1 MRRLITALSILL
13 SLAACS
19 RVGGDLPGI
28 AGLPPIEP
36 DYTGVTVPPMIAPL
50 DFVYRG
56 DEPCRV
62 FANGEKVHS
71 RNGAVLF
78 RRSQWKRLLASGSIT
93 VSVQVKRDGQWM
105 SFDPFCIYV
114 SKDEIDPYVS
124 YRLIPPGYQ
133 GWQQMGIYQ
142 RDLTSY
148 RQSAIMEN
156 TLTGGN
162 CMNCHTPSWGDP
174 SKFVFHVRA
183 AFGGTILANGDILE
197 KLNTKT
203 DSTIS
208 ALVYP
213 AWHPK
218 EDMVAF
224 SVNKT
229 LQVFHAGGPNR
240 IEVYDEASDVVVYD
254 TGRHEVLWSPLT
266 KSAEYFETFPYFSPD
281 GKWLYFCSAEA
292 VSPMPD
298 QYNHAKYAIKRIAF
312 DAATRTFGDALETV
326 FDAPAMGKSASF
338 PRVSP
343 DGKYLCFTLHK
354 YGNFS
359 IWHQDADLWLLD
371 LATGK
376 AAPMDAVNSD
386 SVDSFHT
393 WSSNS
398 RWMVFSSRRDDGL
411 YTKLYFSHIDEN
423 GNATKPFLLPQR
435 NAVDYYKKLMFSY
448 NLPQFMTGEVDL
460 NKRRLLNVIRNSGGT
475 DIKPAE

>member
-1 MRRLITALSILL
+1 MKRIIITLSILL
-13 SLAACS
+13 SLTACS
-19 RVGGDLPGI
+19 KGRVEQAPI
-28 AGLPPIEP
+28 AGLPPIVP
-36 DYTGVTVPPMIAPL
+36 DYTEVTVPPAIAPL
-50 DFVYRG
+50 NFSCPG

-62 FANGEKVHS
+62 FANGEKVRT

-78 RRSQWKRLLASGSIT
+78 RPRQWKKLLTAGTISIQ
-93 VSVQVKRDGQWM
+93 VQVKRDGQWL
-105 SFDPFCIYV
+105 SYDPFNIYV
-114 SKDEIDPYVS
+114 SGDEMDPFVS

-142 RDLTSY
+142 RELSSY
-148 RQSAIMEN
+148 RQRTIMEN
-156 TLTGGN
+156 TLTGGD

-183 AFGGTILANGDILE
+183 AFGGTILANGEILE

-213 AWHPK
+213 AWHPE
-218 EDMVAF
+218 EDLVAF

-266 KSAEYFETFPYFSPD
+266 KSDGYFETFPYFSPD

-292 VSPMPD
+292 QAPMPD
-298 QYNHAKYAIKRIAF
+298 KYNQARYAIKRIAF
-312 DAATRTFGDALETV
+312 DASARSFGDALETV

-343 DGKYLCFTLHK
+343 DGRFLCFTLHE

-359 IWHQDADLWLLD
+359 IWHHDSDLWLID
-371 LATGK
+371 LSTGE
-376 AAPMDAVNSD
+376 AAPITEMNSD
-386 SVDSFHT
+386 AVDSFHT

-423 GNATKPFLLPQR
+423 GKATKPFLLPQR
-435 NAVDYYKKLMFSY
+435 KPVEYYKKLMFSY
-448 NLPQFMTGEVDL
+448 NLPQFMTGKVKIS
-460 NKRRLLNVIRNSGGT
+460 KRRLLNVIRNSGGT

>member
-1 MRRLITALSILL
+1 MKKTIIALFILL
-13 SLAACS
+13 IFGACS
-19 RVGGDLPGI
+19 QNPADLPR
-28 AGLPPIEP
+28 IEGQPSIDP
-36 DYTGVTVPPMIAPL
+36 DYAGVTIPTAIAPL
-50 DFVYRG
+50 DFKYLGV
-56 DEPCRV
+56 EPSRV
-62 FANGEKVHS
+62 FANGKKVRT
-71 RNGAVLF
+71 RNGLAVF
-78 RRSQWKRLLASGSIT
+78 GRRQWKKLLTADTISI
-93 VSVQVKRDGQWM
+93 SVQVKKDGKWQVYEP
-105 SFDPFCIYV
+105 FDIHV
-114 SKDEIDPYVS
+114 SHDAIDPYLS

-142 RDLTSY
+142 RELASY

-156 TLTGGN
+156 TLTGGD

-174 SKFVFHVRA
+174 DKFVFHVRA
-183 AFGGTILANGDILE
+183 AFGGTILANGEILE

-343 DGKYLCFTLHK
+343 DGKYLCFTLHE

-371 LATGK
+371 LTTGE
-376 AAPMDAVNSD
+376 AGPLEGINSD

-411 YTKLYFSHIDEN
+411 YTRLYIGHIDEN
-423 GNATKPFLLPQR
+423 GQASKPFLLPQKDPV
-435 NAVDYYKKLMFSY
+435 NYYKKLIYSY
-448 NLPQFMTGEVDL
+448 NLPQFMIGKVKV

>member
-1 MRRLITALSILL
+1 MRRIIIALMVLL
-13 SLAACS
+13 AFSSCRQSPESLP
-19 RVGGDLPGI
+19 VM
-28 AGLPPIEP
+28 AGKPVIRP
-36 DYTGVTVPPMIAPL
+36 DYTGVTIPLAIAPL
-50 DFVYRG
+50 NFEYIG
-56 DEPCRV
+56 KEPARV
-62 FANGEKVHS
+62 FANGQKV
-71 RNGAVLF
+71 RMCGNLAKF
-78 RRSQWKRLLASGSIT
+78 RCRQWKKLLAADSIS
-93 VSVQVKRDGQWM
+93 VSVQVKKDGQWQEYE
-105 SFDPFCIYV
+105 PFSIYV

-133 GWQQMGIYQ
+133 AWQTMGIYQ
-142 RDLTSY
+142 RELASF
-148 RQSAIMEN
+148 RESAIMEN

-162 CMNCHTPSWGDP
+162 CMNCHTTSWGNPD
-174 SKFVFHVRA
+174 KFVFHVRA
-183 AFGGTILANGDILE
+183 AFGGTILRDGDLIE

-213 AWHPK
+213 FWHPDGK
-218 EDMVAF
+218 LVAF
-224 SVNKT
+224 STNKT
-229 LQVFHAGGPNR
+229 MQVFHAGDPNR
-240 IEVYDEASDVVVYD
+240 IEVYDEDSDVVVYD
-254 TGRHEVLWSPLT
+254 TDTHEIVWSPFT
-266 KSAEYFETFPYFSPD
+266 KSKDYFETFPSFSPD

-292 VSPMPD
+292 VSPMPE
-298 QYNHAKYAIKRIAF
+298 QFNHAKYAIKRIAF

-343 DGKYLCFTLHK
+343 DGKYLCFTLHE

-376 AAPMDAVNSD
+376 AAPMDAANSD

-435 NAVDYYKKLMFSY
+435 NPVEYYKKLIFSY